1 MRFWTVFALA
11 CLTPFPAAA
20 VGQDESSL
28 QAGAGLAV
36 AMQGDSR
43 PGVEAEFR
51 LVRGITDSWSLRL
64 GLQGAVLPA
73 SDGHKTGTVIS
84 QAAGVTWAFDVV
96 NWVPFIDL
104 GILVADVRGGG
115 HGASQRLGGQAG
127 IGFDY
132 LLSRRTFMSFLGR
145 VDYLPLRLAGAEVP
159 KPTLLS
165 FVLHLGRTF

>member
-1 MRFWTVFALA
+1 MRPWIVFALA
-11 CLTPFPAAA
+11 CLTPFSAAA

-36 AMQGDSR
+36 EMQGGSR

-51 LVRGITDSWSLRL
+51 LVKGLTDAWSVRL

-73 SDGHKTGTVIS
+73 NDGHKTGTLIS

-104 GILVADVRGGG
+104 GVVVADVRGAGFEP
-115 HGASQRLGGQAG
+115 SQRLGGQAG
-127 IGFDY
+127 VGFDY
-132 LLSRRTFMSFLGR
+132 LLSRHTFLSCLGR
-145 VDYLPLRLAGAEVP
+145 VDYFPLRLAGAHVP
-159 KPTLLS
+159 RPALLS
-165 FVLHLGRTF
+165 LVLHLGRTF

>member
-1 MRFWTVFALA
+1 MRFWIVFALA
-11 CLTPFPAAA
+11 CLTPCSAAA

-36 AMQGDSR
+36 QRQGGSR
-43 PGVEAEFR
+43 SGVEVEFR
-51 LVRGITDSWSLRL
+51 LVRGLTDAWSLRL

-73 SDGHKTGTVIS
+73 SGGTKTATLLS

-104 GILVADVRGGG
+104 GVVIADVRGAG

-127 IGFDY
+127 VGFDY
-132 LLSRRTFMSFLGR
+132 LLSRHTVVSCLGR
-145 VDYLPLRLAGAEVP
+145 VDYLPLRLAGADGP
-159 KPTLLS
+159 RPTLLTL
-165 FVLHLGRTF
+165 VLHLGRTF